1 MNRLDWIAVGLM
13 LALLTA
19 FVVAFFLY
27 LRTAY
32 RMGGWKEVRVSF
44 VMAIVLLIA
53 FYIVR
58 VAENSE
64 LDLLKH
70 GVDRITR

>member
-1 MNRLDWIAVGLM
+1 MSRLDWIAVGLM
-13 LALLTA
+13 LVLLTA

-27 LRTAY
+27 SGTAY
-32 RMGGWKEVRVSF
+32 RKGGWKEVKASF
-44 VMAIVLLIA
+44 VIAIISLIA

-64 LDLLKH
+64 LQLLKD
-70 GVDRITR
+70 GLIG